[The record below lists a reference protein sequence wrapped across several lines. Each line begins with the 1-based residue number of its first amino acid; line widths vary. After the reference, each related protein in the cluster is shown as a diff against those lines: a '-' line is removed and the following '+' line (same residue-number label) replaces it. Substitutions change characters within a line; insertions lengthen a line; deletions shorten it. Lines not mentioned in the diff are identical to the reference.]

1 MNPEKPSRMSHAAD
15 IREELHDGL
24 IKLAGLRAWS
34 DTRESWLARAARK
47 AGIPP
52 RTARAIFYRE
62 IKDPK
67 WSVVA
72 AIRSALRERDVRDEQ
87 IEREAANE
95 LATLR
100 ARLSALEARADMAR
114 ETPDRWGAGD
124 GVAGELNRAVDQ
136 GEG

>member
-1 MNPEKPSRMSHAAD
+1 MSHAAD

-24 IKLAGLRAWS
+24 IRLAGVRAWS

-67 WSVVA
+67 WSVVT
-72 AIRSALRERDVRDEQ
+72 AIRSALRERGAQDEQ
-87 IEREAANE
+87 HEREAADE
-95 LATLR
+95 LAILR

-114 ETPDRWGAGD
+114 TQSDRVGSAD
-124 GVAGELNRAVDQ
+124 GKACDMDRAVDRG
-136 GEG
+136 GE